1 MTKKFSQ
8 LLQEDFDKYC
18 LEKGL
23 FSSPDI
29 EKLVQE
35 VLEIINKK
43 VQKYELTTFEKL
55 PKAIITLTNPLS
67 LEETTEV
74 KKVLEKFSYVN
85 SIEIFDNTQLWL
97 EPKYPIN
104 LNV

>member
-1 MTKKFSQ
+1 M
-8 LLQEDFDKYC
+8 LQEDFDKYC

-43 VQKYELTTFEKL
+43 VQKHELTTFEKL

-74 KKVLEKFSYVN
+74 KKVLEKFSYAN
-85 SIEIFDNTQLWL
+85 SVEMFDNTQLWL

-104 LNV
+104 LNAQKPS